1 MTRHQYGIFAAV
13 PQTSFPGD
21 WPVVTLRNVRCF
33 LRLLSSAMKW
43 NSLERQVFIFLSV
56 DQPGGI
62 SYFGHCAHLN
72 SLISGY
78 FYIWHCSARYLYK
91 SKFQC
96 NQYVN
101 SATIKP
107 SENNK
112 TWKSESFW
120 TLKNGCALFAIWS
133 KQRTQTDLDI
143 WHSLVEE
150 YTQVY
155 SVHYKILYTV
165 NQITVVAY
173 SALP

>member
-1 MTRHQYGIFAAV
+1 MRPSFVYDQNDVFAVTTIAYHHFPRNDVWGEIYYWWRVTTQIWEVLLNNKLWVVTRHQYGIFAAV

-43 NSLERQVFIFLSV
+43 NSLKRQVFIFLSV
-56 DQPGGI
+56 AQRGGI

-78 FYIWHCSARYLYK
+78 LYIWHCSARYLYK

-101 SATIKP
+101 SAKTIKP
-107 SENNK
+107 ENLNLSE
-112 TWKSESFW
+112 
-120 TLKNGCALFAIWS
+120 L
-133 KQRTQTDLDI
+133 
-143 WHSLVEE
+143 
-150 YTQVY
+150 
-155 SVHYKILYTV
+155 
-165 NQITVVAY
+165 
-173 SALP
+173 